1 MEDFVK
7 RMIEEHAQLNTRI
20 IKLEQYLNKNK
31 NLNTD
36 DKVEFANKLVQLSHM
51 KGYLKALTARLENQ
65 GVLFQDNEYKQT
77 VARIVDDEN
86 CNVDEDIDSTD
97 NAEK

>member
-7 RMIEEHAQLNTRI
+7 RMIEEHAQLNTRT
-20 IKLEQYLNKNK
+20 IKLDQYLNKNRK
-31 NLNTD
+31 TE
-36 DKVEFANKLVQLSHM
+36 DKIEFANKLVQLSHM

-77 VARIVDDEN
+77 IARIVDDEK
-86 CNVDEDIDSTD
+86 CDVDD
-97 NAEK
+97 EKLDVDDDEQ

>member
-7 RMIEEHAQLNTRI
+7 RMIEEHAQLNTRT
-20 IKLEQYLNKNK
+20 IKLEQYLNKNRK
-31 NLNTD
+31 TE
-36 DKVEFANKLVQLSHM
+36 DKIEFANKLVQLSHM

-77 VARIVDDEN
+77 VARIVDDEKFD
-86 CNVDEDIDSTD
+86 VDD
-97 NAEK
+97 EKLDVDDDEQ